1 MCSLHHTQ
9 FCLFVCLSWKFRNK
23 QMHLCVCVSVCKCVL
38 WPAKLCT
45 FITWP
50 FIHLTVHLPTC
61 LSGCLYV
68 GLIRRSFNML
78 MLHSYKQNW
87 PTDLSPL
94 CHDPSNLKALTS
106 DRTIYIYLSYQ
117 RLTEYSV
124 VPIIFTKQ
132 KEKLCHYVKYL
143 ALECLYPSVK
153 VFIHLRETDL
163 TSYLHHSMKSY
174 LKFHQTYPQRGLEN
188 ILPTFDV

>member
-1 MCSLHHTQ
+1 
-9 FCLFVCLSWKFRNK
+9 
-23 QMHLCVCVSVCKCVL
+23 MHLCVCVSVCKCVL

-87 PTDLSPL
+87 PNDLSPL
-94 CHDPSNLKALTS
+94 CRDPSNLKALTS

-163 TSYLHHSMKSY
+163 TSLALVPGAVKLLTLETLGSYSNFQLSHSMKSY